1 MRLYYGQH
9 IYLLYVLT
17 VLALAKSEMQLW
29 GAKRKRTG

>member
-29 GAKRKRTG
+29 DAKKQKPG